1 MISVASALKVGY
13 NKVMSPL
20 RLHKQSA
27 RGRVHVEG
35 FSLIELL
42 ITTAIL
48 IILYTMM
55 FGFSARQNQIRQK
68 TKCRSSLQ
76 KMYVALQIYANDSR
90 GMFPSA
96 TNAQTSE
103 DVLAVLVP
111 RYSADNSIY
120 ICPGGKDSKLTPGE
134 SLHNARISY
143 AYYMGRSETDNIAVL
158 LSDRQL
164 NTGAK
169 AVGELA
175 FSDNGKK
182 PANNHHKYGGSFLF
196 CDGAMNSSTPIL
208 TIPLPL
214 VTNVVLLN
222 PKP

>member
-1 MISVASALKVGY
+1 
-13 NKVMSPL
+13 MSPL
-20 RLHKQSA
+20 RFHHRHPRA
-27 RGRVHVEG
+27 RVHARA

-42 ITTAIL
+42 ITMAII

-55 FGFSARQNQIRQK
+55 FGFGAKQNQLRQK
-68 TKCRSSLQ
+68 AKCRSNLQ
-76 KMYVALQIYANDSR
+76 KMYVSLQIYANDSR
-90 GMFPSA
+90 GMFPVV
-96 TNAQTSE
+96 TNATTSE
-103 DVLAVLVP
+103 TALDVLVP
-111 RYSADNSIY
+111 RYSADNSIF
-120 ICPGGKDSKLTPGE
+120 ICPGSKDKRLTPGE
-134 SLHNARISY
+134 PLANARISY
-143 AYYMGRSETDNIAVL
+143 AYYMGRTEKDRVAAL

-164 NTGAK
+164 NTAAK

-196 CDGAMNSSTPIL
+196 TDGTMDSSPPAL

-214 VTNVVLLN
+214 ATNITLLN